1 MIETI
6 INSLNHINTF
16 YFTILVFF
24 GLFGLFP
31 YKRKYKMIEDKNK
44 FIIFVPSHN
53 ESSIISSTIENLSSI
68 EYSKKLFKVYIL
80 ADNCKDDTAK
90 RARETISSKNL
101 ENFHVLERHDKDPLK
116 RGKPHAIRWAIN
128 LLEEKQQ
135 FYKPYDLFLILDADN
150 FVNGD
155 ILKNF
160 NSHYE
165 SFSDPKKPVMIQCY
179 LDCKNTKGVIAKG
192 YHVSFRIVNRFSQ
205 LGRSRLGLNAMIG
218 GTGFIINL
226 KFLSDIGGFK
236 AQSLTEDL
244 EMQTIATMM
253 NHRIAYNHYIRVYD
267 EKPTSLRA
275 SFIQKTRWAQGHWWN
290 FFHYGPRIFISTIK
304 HVFNFPNFAR
314 LLDTLINL
322 SVMINYVALF
332 LNLMSTLIS
341 FLINYSFQY
350 PFLQFWNLMLF
361 LISLFIFYP
370 IAFIEDGT
378 KSEKKSLFIYWIPNY
393 LSFMY
398 SSYVYLFSALTG
410 LFKFTNQH
418 HWAKTSHTVNDIE
431 KR

>member
-1 MIETI
+1 
-6 INSLNHINTF
+6 
-16 YFTILVFF
+16 
-24 GLFGLFP
+24 
-31 YKRKYKMIEDKNK
+31 MIEDKNR

-53 ESSIISSTIENLSSI
+53 VSSIISSTIENLSSI

-350 PFLQFWNLMLF
+350 TFLQFWNLMLF

-378 KSEKKSLFIYWIPNY
+378 KSEKKSLFIDWIPNY

-410 LFKFTNQH
+410 LFKFTNQY

>member
-24 GLFGLFP
+24 GFFGLFP

-244 EMQTIATMM
+244 EMATIATAM
-253 NHRIAYNHYIRVYD
+253 NKRIAYNHYIRVYD
-267 EKPTSLRA
+267 EKPTSLRN
-275 SFIQKTRWAQGHWWN
+275 SFVQKTRWAQGHWWN

-304 HVFNFPNFAR
+304 HIFNFPSFVR
-314 LLDTLINL
+314 LLDTFISL
-322 SVMINYVALF
+322 SSMINYVALF
-332 LNLMSTLIS
+332 FNLMITILSYFTTLS
-341 FLINYSFQY
+341 FENTI
-350 PFLQFWNLMLF
+350 LQLWNLALF
-361 LISLFIFYP
+361 IIFVFIFYP
-370 IAFIEDGT
+370 FVFIKDGT
-378 KSEKKSLFIYWIPNY
+378 TSEKKNLLIDWIPNH
-393 LSFMY
+393 LSFII
-398 SSYVYLFSALTG
+398 STYVYLFSAVTG
-410 LFKFTNQH
+410 LFKFANQN
-418 HWAKTSHTVNDIE
+418 HWAKTSHSITNIE